1 MSNLTTLMKTSLK
14 RATRVLKLVDTSSLT
29 RKEREEV
36 VVEAYANGREH
47 GYSVV
52 VYGLGVTGMKL
63 SFAENRN
70 SDCIVVYIGKPLDF
84 SMGGNIPDEQ
94 VYRHGAHYFS
104 AASGEEAAEKAAAEF
119 IQTRVVAAAKAAAAA
134 MKKALTDKE
143 AA

>member
-1 MSNLTTLMKTSLK
+1 MPNLTTRMKTSLK
-14 RATRVLKLVDTSSLT
+14 RATRVLKLVDLSSLT
-29 RKEREEV
+29 KKEREEV

-84 SMGGNIPDEQ
+84 AMGGNIPDEE

-104 AASGEEAAEKAAAEF
+104 AADGDAAAEKAAAAF
-119 IQTRVVAAAKAAAAA
+119 IQSKVVAAACAAAEA
-134 MKKALTDKE
+134 MKKALKDKE